1 MSQSQKHQ
9 LNKKRFRSKSLKSI
23 EKTSQSYFTIFYE
36 NIQYYFYISN
46 EQESGLISIKCEST
60 SSSNKFETNMD
71 FESLKKKSRVF
82 SSCYNL
88 EEAYK
93 TISNL
98 FKNKKVRIEEAETDD
113 KISLVL
119 SIFNYI
125 EGKEEDIHLILDK
138 IIVKEKGNVD
148 EISISKTEYDTN
160 KINSQSFFD
169 IDIENKINILFKH
182 DESKEKQIAKLE
194 KCTNELKII
203 HLSIKKELESIKNMI
218 KPRSI
223 KIDENENENEY
234 SDKEESERGKEESS
248 QIEKN
253 EFPDESDYNSEEITN
268 AKSANKLIDKNGEG
282 SKEKILTL
290 KVKKLK
296 EAKSNSE
303 NKSKSIPKM
312 APAKILT
319 AKAIC
324 KYLGDN
330 NFAVFKTL
338 NNEVFLTY
346 ATHYNSIDFYNI
358 EFDRVTKYIKNA
370 HECEITNFR
379 YTYDNNYNR
388 DLLLSV
394 SNQLKNIKVWDINN
408 LKCIVNIINA
418 YSIGDLFSSCFLID
432 ENDKKNYII
441 SINYEQ
447 NLKIY
452 DFEGTH
458 VKEFDNSND
467 KSFLVDSFYNSKNM
481 KYYIVVANEKF
492 IISYNF
498 YDGSIYNI
506 YYEDNSNSWH
516 MNFIIS
522 SNDDGINLIE
532 SDTVGYVRVWDF
544 DKGVMLK
551 KLFIEKKMRLRGICL
566 WNYKYLFVG
575 ADDKKIKLID
585 LENDVELDSLKCN
598 DYVCTIKKINCSKF
612 GECLV
617 FQGKIDHCEIKLWKN
632 ENFME

>member
-1 MSQSQKHQ
+1 MSQSQKQQ
-9 LNKKRFRSKSLKSI
+9 LKRKRLRSYSLKSM
-23 EKTSQSYFTIFYE
+23 ENMLQNDFTIFYE
-36 NIQYYFYISN
+36 NIQYYFNISY
-46 EQESGLISIKCEST
+46 EPKLGLISIKCEST
-60 SSSNKFETNMD
+60 NTSNKFETNLD

-88 EEAYK
+88 DETFK

-98 FKNKKVRIEEAETDD
+98 FKNKKVRIEEAETKD

-119 SIFNYI
+119 SVFNYI
-125 EGKEEDIHLILDK
+125 EGKEEDIHLILDRV
-138 IIVKEKGNVD
+138 IIKEKGNVD
-148 EISISKTEYDTN
+148 EISISKTEYDTTKLN
-160 KINSQSFFD
+160 IQNFFD
-169 IDIENKINILFKH
+169 IDIENKINTLFKH

-218 KPRSI
+218 KFKSI
-223 KIDENENENEY
+223 KSDENDNSDEEEKEKEKEENIQNEENEF
-234 SDKEESERGKEESS
+234 SDG
-248 QIEKN
+248 
-253 EFPDESDYNSEEITN
+253 SDYNSEEITN
-268 AKSANKLIDKNGEG
+268 AKSANKPTEKNMEG
-282 SKEKILTL
+282 SKEKLFTL

-296 EAKSNSE
+296 EAKPNNE
-303 NKSKSIPKM
+303 NTSKSIPKM
-312 APAKILT
+312 SPYKILT
-319 AKAIC
+319 NKAIC

-330 NFAVFKTL
+330 NFAVFKSL
-338 NNEVFLTY
+338 SEELFLVY
-346 ATHYNSIDFYNI
+346 ATLYNSIHFYNI
-358 EFDRVTKYIKNA
+358 ESEKVTKNIKNA
-370 HECEITNFR
+370 HESEITNFR
-379 YTYDNNYNR
+379 YTYDKNYNR

-394 SNQLKNIKVWDINN
+394 SNQLKNIKVWDVNN

-418 YSIGDLFSSCFLID
+418 YSIGDVFSSCFLID

-467 KSFLVDSFYNSKNM
+467 KSFLVDTFYNSKLR
-481 KYYIVVANEKF
+481 KYYIIVANEKF

-498 YDGSIYNI
+498 YDGSIYNL
-506 YYEDNSNSWH
+506 YYEDNCNSWH

-532 SDTVGYVRVWDF
+532 SDTFGYVRVWDF
-544 DKGVMLK
+544 DKGIMLK
-551 KLFIEKKMRLRGICL
+551 KLFIERKMRLRGICL

-598 DYVCTIKKINCSKF
+598 DYVCTIKKVNCSKF

-617 FQGKIDHCEIKLWKN
+617 FQGKIDHSEIKLWRN
-632 ENFME
+632 ENVM

>member
-1 MSQSQKHQ
+1 MSQSQKQQ
-9 LNKKRFRSKSLKSI
+9 LKRKRLRSYSLKSM
-23 EKTSQSYFTIFYE
+23 ENTLQNDFTIFYE
-36 NIQYYFYISN
+36 NIQYYFNIIY
-46 EQESGLISIKCEST
+46 EPKLGLISIKCEST
-60 SSSNKFETNMD
+60 NTSNKFETNLD
-71 FESLKKKSRVF
+71 FENLKKKSRVF

-88 EEAYK
+88 DETFK

-98 FKNKKVRIEEAETDD
+98 FKNKKVRIEEAETKD

-119 SIFNYI
+119 SVFNYI
-125 EGKEEDIHLILDK
+125 EGKEEDIHLILDR
-138 IIVKEKGNVD
+138 IIIKEKGNVD
-148 EISISKTEYDTN
+148 EISISKTEYDTTKLN
-160 KINSQSFFD
+160 IQNFFD
-169 IDIENKINILFKH
+169 IDIENKINTLFKH

-218 KPRSI
+218 KLQSN
-223 KIDENENENEY
+223 KSDENENSDEEEKEKEKEENIQNEENEF
-234 SDKEESERGKEESS
+234 SDG
-248 QIEKN
+248 
-253 EFPDESDYNSEEITN
+253 SDYNSEEITN
-268 AKSANKLIDKNGEG
+268 AKSANKPTEKNMEG
-282 SKEKILTL
+282 SKEKLFTL

-296 EAKSNSE
+296 EAKPNNE
-303 NKSKSIPKM
+303 NTSKSIPKM
-312 APAKILT
+312 SPYKILT
-319 AKAIC
+319 NKAIC

-330 NFAVFKTL
+330 NFAVFKAL
-338 NNEVFLTY
+338 SEELFLVY
-346 ATHYNSIDFYNI
+346 ATLYNSIHFYNI
-358 EFDRVTKYIKNA
+358 ESEKVTKNIKNA
-370 HECEITNFR
+370 HESEITNFR
-379 YTYDNNYNR
+379 YTYDKNYNR

-394 SNQLKNIKVWDINN
+394 SNQLKNIKVWDVNS

-418 YSIGDLFSSCFLID
+418 YSIGDVFSSCFLID

-467 KSFLVDSFYNSKNM
+467 KSFLVDSFYNSKLR
-481 KYYIVVANEKF
+481 KYYIIVANEKF

-498 YDGSIYNI
+498 YDGSIYNL
-506 YYEDNSNSWH
+506 YYEDNCNSWH

-532 SDTVGYVRVWDF
+532 SDTFGYVRVWDF

-551 KLFIEKKMRLRGICL
+551 KLFIERKMRLRGICL

-598 DYVCTIKKINCSKF
+598 DYVCTMKKINCSKF

-617 FQGKIDHCEIKLWKN
+617 FQGKIDHGQIKLWRN
-632 ENFME
+632 ENVM

>member
-1 MSQSQKHQ
+1 MSQSQKQQ
-9 LNKKRFRSKSLKSI
+9 LKRKRLRSYSLKSM
-23 EKTSQSYFTIFYE
+23 ENTLQNDFTIFYE
-36 NIQYYFYISN
+36 NIQYYFNISY
-46 EQESGLISIKCEST
+46 EPKLGLISIKCEST
-60 SSSNKFETNMD
+60 NTSNKFETNLD

-88 EEAYK
+88 DETFK

-98 FKNKKVRIEEAETDD
+98 FKNKKVRIEEAETKD

-119 SIFNYI
+119 SVFNYI
-125 EGKEEDIHLILDK
+125 EGKEEDIHLILDR
-138 IIVKEKGNVD
+138 IIIKEKGNVD
-148 EISISKTEYDTN
+148 EISISKTEYDTTKLN
-160 KINSQSFFD
+160 IQNFFD
-169 IDIENKINILFKH
+169 IDIENKINTLFKH

-218 KPRSI
+218 KFKSI
-223 KIDENENENEY
+223 KSDENDNSDEEEKEKEKEENIQNEENEF
-234 SDKEESERGKEESS
+234 SDG
-248 QIEKN
+248 
-253 EFPDESDYNSEEITN
+253 SDYNSEEITN
-268 AKSANKLIDKNGEG
+268 AKSANKPTEKNMEG
-282 SKEKILTL
+282 SKEKLFTL

-296 EAKSNSE
+296 EAKPNNE
-303 NKSKSIPKM
+303 NTSKSIPKM
-312 APAKILT
+312 SPYKILT
-319 AKAIC
+319 NKAIC

-330 NFAVFKTL
+330 NFAVFKSL
-338 NNEVFLTY
+338 SEELFLVY
-346 ATHYNSIDFYNI
+346 ATLYNSIHFYNI
-358 EFDRVTKYIKNA
+358 ESEKVTKNIKNA
-370 HECEITNFR
+370 HESEITNFR
-379 YTYDNNYNR
+379 YTYDKNYNR

-394 SNQLKNIKVWDINN
+394 SNQLKNIKVWDVNN

-418 YSIGDLFSSCFLID
+418 YSIGDVFSSCFLID

-467 KSFLVDSFYNSKNM
+467 KSFLVDSFYNSKLR
-481 KYYIVVANEKF
+481 KYYIIVANEKF

-498 YDGSIYNI
+498 YDGSIYNL

-532 SDTVGYVRVWDF
+532 SDTFGYVRVWDF
-544 DKGVMLK
+544 DKGIMLK
-551 KLFIEKKMRLRGICL
+551 KLFIERKMRLRGICL

-598 DYVCTIKKINCSKF
+598 DYVCTIKKVNCSKF

-617 FQGKIDHCEIKLWKN
+617 FQGKIDHSEIKLWRN
-632 ENFME
+632 ENVM

>member
-1 MSQSQKHQ
+1 MSQSQKQQ
-9 LNKKRFRSKSLKSI
+9 LKRKRLRSYSLKSM
-23 EKTSQSYFTIFYE
+23 ENTLQNDFTIFYE
-36 NIQYYFYISN
+36 NIQYYFNISY
-46 EQESGLISIKCEST
+46 EPKLGLISIKCEST
-60 SSSNKFETNMD
+60 NTSNKFETNLD
-71 FESLKKKSRVF
+71 FENLKKKSRVF

-88 EEAYK
+88 EETFK

-98 FKNKKVRIEEAETDD
+98 FKNKQVRIEDAETED

-119 SIFNYI
+119 SVFNYI
-125 EGKEEDIHLILDK
+125 EGKEEDIHLILDRV
-138 IIVKEKGNVD
+138 IIKEKGNVD
-148 EISISKTEYDTN
+148 EISISKTEYDTTKLN
-160 KINSQSFFD
+160 IQNFFD
-169 IDIENKINILFKH
+169 IDIENKINTLFKH

-218 KPRSI
+218 KFKSI
-223 KIDENENENEY
+223 KSDENDNSDEEEKEKEKEENIQNEENEF
-234 SDKEESERGKEESS
+234 SDG
-248 QIEKN
+248 
-253 EFPDESDYNSEEITN
+253 SDYNSEEITN
-268 AKSANKLIDKNGEG
+268 AKSANKPTEKNMEG
-282 SKEKILTL
+282 SKEKLFTL

-296 EAKSNSE
+296 EAKPNNE
-303 NKSKSIPKM
+303 NTSKSIPKM
-312 APAKILT
+312 SPYKILT
-319 AKAIC
+319 NKAIC

-330 NFAVFKTL
+330 NFAVFKSL
-338 NNEVFLTY
+338 SGELFLVY
-346 ATHYNSIDFYNI
+346 ATLYNSIHFYNI
-358 EFDRVTKYIKNA
+358 ESEKVTKNIKNA
-370 HECEITNFR
+370 HESEITNFR
-379 YTYDNNYNR
+379 YTYDKNYNR

-394 SNQLKNIKVWDINN
+394 SNQLKNIKVWDVNN

-418 YSIGDLFSSCFLID
+418 YSIGDVFSSCFLID

-467 KSFLVDSFYNSKNM
+467 KSFLVDSFYNSKLR
-481 KYYIVVANEKF
+481 KYYIIVANEKF

-498 YDGSIYNI
+498 YDGSIYNL
-506 YYEDNSNSWH
+506 YYEDNCNSWH

-532 SDTVGYVRVWDF
+532 SDTFGYVRVWDF

-551 KLFIEKKMRLRGICL
+551 KLFIERKMRLRGICL

-598 DYVCTIKKINCSKF
+598 DYVCTIKKVNCSKF

-617 FQGKIDHCEIKLWKN
+617 FQGKIDHSEIKLWRN
-632 ENFME
+632 ENVM

>member
-1 MSQSQKHQ
+1 MSQSQKQQ
-9 LNKKRFRSKSLKSI
+9 LKRKRLRSYSLKSM
-23 EKTSQSYFTIFYE
+23 ENMLQNDFTIFYE
-36 NIQYYFYISN
+36 NIQYYFNISY
-46 EQESGLISIKCEST
+46 EPKLGLISIKCEST
-60 SSSNKFETNMD
+60 NTSNKFQTNLD

-88 EEAYK
+88 DETFK

-98 FKNKKVRIEEAETDD
+98 FKNKKVRIEEAETKD

-119 SIFNYI
+119 SVFNYI
-125 EGKEEDIHLILDK
+125 EGKEEDIHLILDRV
-138 IIVKEKGNVD
+138 IIKEKGNVD
-148 EISISKTEYDTN
+148 EISISKTEYDTTKLN
-160 KINSQSFFD
+160 IQNFFD
-169 IDIENKINILFKH
+169 IDIENKINTLFKH

-218 KPRSI
+218 KFKSI
-223 KIDENENENEY
+223 KSDENDNSDEEEKEKEKEENIQNEENEF
-234 SDKEESERGKEESS
+234 SDG
-248 QIEKN
+248 
-253 EFPDESDYNSEEITN
+253 SDYNSEEITN
-268 AKSANKLIDKNGEG
+268 AKSANKPTEKNMEG
-282 SKEKILTL
+282 SKEKLFTL

-296 EAKSNSE
+296 EAKPNNE
-303 NKSKSIPKM
+303 NTSKSIPKM
-312 APAKILT
+312 SPYKILT
-319 AKAIC
+319 NKAIC

-330 NFAVFKTL
+330 NFAVFKSL
-338 NNEVFLTY
+338 SEELFLVY
-346 ATHYNSIDFYNI
+346 ATLYNSIHFYNI
-358 EFDRVTKYIKNA
+358 ESEKVTKNIKNA
-370 HECEITNFR
+370 HESEITNFR
-379 YTYDNNYNR
+379 YTYDKNYNR

-394 SNQLKNIKVWDINN
+394 SNQLKNIKVWDVNN

-418 YSIGDLFSSCFLID
+418 YSIGDVFSSCFLID

-467 KSFLVDSFYNSKNM
+467 KSFLVDSFYNSKLR
-481 KYYIVVANEKF
+481 KYYIIVANEKF

-498 YDGSIYNI
+498 HDGSIYNL
-506 YYEDNSNSWH
+506 YYEDNCNSWH

-532 SDTVGYVRVWDF
+532 SDTFGYVRVWDF

-551 KLFIEKKMRLRGICL
+551 KLFIERKMRLRGICL

-598 DYVCTIKKINCSKF
+598 DYVCTIKKVNCSKF

-617 FQGKIDHCEIKLWKN
+617 FQGKIDHSEIKLWRN
-632 ENFME
+632 ENVM

>member
-9 LNKKRFRSKSLKSI
+9 LKKKRLRSHSLKSI
-23 EKTSQSYFTIFYE
+23 ENTLQNDFTIFYE
-36 NIQYYFYISN
+36 NIQYYFNISY
-46 EQESGLISIKCEST
+46 EPKLGLISIKCEST
-60 SSSNKFETNMD
+60 NTSNKFETNLD
-71 FESLKKKSRVF
+71 FESLKKKCRVF

-88 EEAYK
+88 DETFKA
-93 TISNL
+93 ISNL

-113 KISLVL
+113 KICLVL
-119 SIFNYI
+119 SVFNYI
-125 EGKEEDIHLILDK
+125 EGKEDDIHLILDR
-138 IIVKEKGNVD
+138 IIIKEKGNVD
-148 EISISKTEYDTN
+148 EISISKTEYDTT
-160 KINSQSFFD
+160 KINSQNFFD
-169 IDIENKINILFKH
+169 IDIENKINTLFKH

-218 KPRSI
+218 KFKSNKSDENDNSDEEEKEKDKEENI
-223 KIDENENENEY
+223 QNDENEF
-234 SDKEESERGKEESS
+234 SDG
-248 QIEKN
+248 
-253 EFPDESDYNSEEITN
+253 SDYNSEEITN
-268 AKSANKLIDKNGEG
+268 AKSANKPTEKNIEV
-282 SKEKILTL
+282 SKEKLLTL

-296 EAKSNSE
+296 EAKPN
-303 NKSKSIPKM
+303 NDNTSKSIPKM
-312 APAKILT
+312 SPYKILT
-319 AKAIC
+319 NKALC

-330 NFAVFKTL
+330 NFAVFKSL
-338 NNEVFLTY
+338 SEEIFLTY
-346 ATHYNSIDFYNI
+346 ATPYNSIHFYNI
-358 EFDRVTKYIKNA
+358 EYERVTKHIKNA
-370 HECEITNFR
+370 HESEITNFR
-379 YTYDNNYNR
+379 YTYDKNYNR
-388 DLLLSV
+388 DLILSV
-394 SNQLKNIKVWDINN
+394 SNQLKNIKVWDVNN

-467 KSFLVDSFYNSKNM
+467 RSFLVDTFYNSKLM
-481 KYYIVVANEKF
+481 KYYIIVANEKF

-498 YDGSIYNI
+498 YDGSIYNL

-522 SNDDGINLIE
+522 SNDDGTNLIE

-551 KLFIEKKMRLRGICL
+551 KLFIERKMRLRGICL

-598 DYVCTIKKINCSKF
+598 DYVCTIKKLNCSKF

-617 FQGKIDHCEIKLWKN
+617 FQGKIDHGEIKLWRN
-632 ENFME
+632 ENVM

>member
-1 MSQSQKHQ
+1 MSQSQKQQ
-9 LNKKRFRSKSLKSI
+9 LKRKRLRSYSLKSM
-23 EKTSQSYFTIFYE
+23 ENTLQNDFTIFYE
-36 NIQYYFYISN
+36 NIQYYFNISY
-46 EQESGLISIKCEST
+46 EPKLGLISIKCEST
-60 SSSNKFETNMD
+60 NTSNKFETNLD

-88 EEAYK
+88 DETFK

-98 FKNKKVRIEEAETDD
+98 FKNKKVRIEEAETKD

-119 SIFNYI
+119 SVFNYI
-125 EGKEEDIHLILDK
+125 EGKEEDIHLILDRV
-138 IIVKEKGNVD
+138 IIKEKGNVD
-148 EISISKTEYDTN
+148 EISISKTEYDTTKLN
-160 KINSQSFFD
+160 IQNFFD
-169 IDIENKINILFKH
+169 IDIENKINTLFKH

-218 KPRSI
+218 KFKSI
-223 KIDENENENEY
+223 KSDENDNSDEEEKEKEKEENIQNEENEF
-234 SDKEESERGKEESS
+234 SDG
-248 QIEKN
+248 
-253 EFPDESDYNSEEITN
+253 SDYNSEEITN
-268 AKSANKLIDKNGEG
+268 AKSANKPTEKNMEG
-282 SKEKILTL
+282 SKEKLFTL

-296 EAKSNSE
+296 EAKPNNE
-303 NKSKSIPKM
+303 NTSKSIPKM
-312 APAKILT
+312 SPYKILT
-319 AKAIC
+319 NKAIC

-330 NFAVFKTL
+330 NFAVFKSL
-338 NNEVFLTY
+338 SEELFLVY
-346 ATHYNSIDFYNI
+346 ATLYNSIHFYNI
-358 EFDRVTKYIKNA
+358 ESEKVTKNIKNA
-370 HECEITNFR
+370 HESEITNFR
-379 YTYDNNYNR
+379 YTYDKNYNR

-394 SNQLKNIKVWDINN
+394 SNQLKNIKVWDVNN

-418 YSIGDLFSSCFLID
+418 YSIGDVFSSCFLID

-467 KSFLVDSFYNSKNM
+467 KSFLVDTFYNSKLR
-481 KYYIVVANEKF
+481 KYYIIVANEKF

-498 YDGSIYNI
+498 HDGSIYNL
-506 YYEDNSNSWH
+506 YYEDNCNSWH

-532 SDTVGYVRVWDF
+532 SDTFGYVRVWDF

-551 KLFIEKKMRLRGICL
+551 KLFIERKMRLRGICL

-598 DYVCTIKKINCSKF
+598 DYVCTIKKVNCSKF

-617 FQGKIDHCEIKLWKN
+617 FQGKIDHSEIKLWRN
-632 ENFME
+632 ENVM

>member
-9 LNKKRFRSKSLKSI
+9 LKKKRLRSHSLKSI
-23 EKTSQSYFTIFYE
+23 ENTLQNDFTIFYE
-36 NIQYYFYISN
+36 NIQYYFNISY
-46 EQESGLISIKCEST
+46 EPKLGLISIKCEST
-60 SSSNKFETNMD
+60 NTSNKFETNLD
-71 FESLKKKSRVF
+71 FESLKKKCRVF

-88 EEAYK
+88 DETFK

-119 SIFNYI
+119 SVFNYI
-125 EGKEEDIHLILDK
+125 EGKEDDIHLILDR
-138 IIVKEKGNVD
+138 IIIKEKGNVD
-148 EISISKTEYDTN
+148 EISISKTEYDTT
-160 KINSQSFFD
+160 KINSQNFFD
-169 IDIENKINILFKH
+169 IDIENKINTLFKH

-218 KPRSI
+218 KFKSNKSDENDNI
-223 KIDENENENEY
+223 DKDEEEKDKEENIQNDENEFL
-234 SDKEESERGKEESS
+234 DG
-248 QIEKN
+248 
-253 EFPDESDYNSEEITN
+253 SDYNSEEITN
-268 AKSANKLIDKNGEG
+268 AKSANKPTDKNIEV
-282 SKEKILTL
+282 SKEKLLTL

-296 EAKSNSE
+296 EAKPN
-303 NKSKSIPKM
+303 NDNTSKSIPKM
-312 APAKILT
+312 SPYKILT
-319 AKAIC
+319 NKALC

-330 NFAVFKTL
+330 NFAVFKSL
-338 NNEVFLTY
+338 SEEIFLTY
-346 ATHYNSIDFYNI
+346 ATPYNSIHFYNI
-358 EFDRVTKYIKNA
+358 EYERVTKHIKNA
-370 HECEITNFR
+370 HESEITNFR
-379 YTYDNNYNR
+379 YTYDKNYNR
-388 DLLLSV
+388 DLILSV
-394 SNQLKNIKVWDINN
+394 SNQLKNIKVWDVNN

-467 KSFLVDSFYNSKNM
+467 RSFLVDTFYNSKLM
-481 KYYIVVANEKF
+481 KYYIIVANEKF

-498 YDGSIYNI
+498 YDGSIYNL

-522 SNDDGINLIE
+522 SNDDGTNLIE

-551 KLFIEKKMRLRGICL
+551 KLFIERKMRLRGICL

-598 DYVCTIKKINCSKF
+598 DYVCTIKKVNCSKF

-617 FQGKIDHCEIKLWKN
+617 FQGKIDHGEIKLWRNKN
-632 ENFME
+632 VM

>member
-1 MSQSQKHQ
+1 MSQSQKQQ
-9 LNKKRFRSKSLKSI
+9 LKKKRLRSHSLKSI
-23 EKTSQSYFTIFYE
+23 DNSSQNDFTIFFE
-36 NIQYYFYISN
+36 NVQYYFNISY
-46 EQESGLISIKCEST
+46 EPKLGLISIKCEST
-60 SSSNKFETNMD
+60 NTSNKFETNLD
-71 FESLKKKSRVF
+71 FESLKKKCRVF

-88 EEAYK
+88 EETYK

-98 FKNKKVRIEEAETDD
+98 FKNKKVRIEEAETED

-119 SIFNYI
+119 SVFNFI
-125 EGKEEDIHLILDK
+125 EGKEEDIHLILDR
-138 IIVKEKGNVD
+138 IIIKEKGNVD

-160 KINSQSFFD
+160 KLNIQNFFD
-169 IDIENKINILFKH
+169 IDIENKINTLLKK
-182 DESKEKQIAKLE
+182 DASKEKQIAKLE

-203 HLSIKKELESIKNMI
+203 HLSIKKELENIKNMI
-218 KPRSI
+218 MFKSN
-223 KIDENENENEY
+223 KSDENENSYEEKEKEKENEENNQNDENDF
-234 SDKEESERGKEESS
+234 SD
-248 QIEKN
+248 I
-253 EFPDESDYNSEEITN
+253 SDYNSEEITN
-268 AKSANKLIDKNGEG
+268 AKSANKMTDKNGEE
-282 SKEKILTL
+282 SKEKLFTL
-290 KVKKLK
+290 SVKKLK
-296 EAKSNSE
+296 EANPNSE

-312 APAKILT
+312 SPFKILT
-319 AKAIC
+319 NKATC

-330 NFAVFKTL
+330 NFAVFKTIREEL
-338 NNEVFLTY
+338 LLAY
-346 ATHYNSIDFYNI
+346 ATPYNSIHFYNI
-358 EFDRVTKYIKNA
+358 ELERVTKNIKNA

-379 YTYDNNYNR
+379 YTYDKNYNR

-394 SNQLKNIKVWDINN
+394 SNQLKNIKVWDVNN

-467 KSFLVDSFYNSKNM
+467 KSFLVDTFYNSKIM

-498 YDGSIYNI
+498 YDGSIYNV
-506 YYEDNSNSWH
+506 YFEENSNSWH

-522 SNDDGINLIE
+522 SNDDGIILIE
-532 SDTVGYVRVWDF
+532 SDTIGYVRVWDF
-544 DKGVMLK
+544 DKGIMLK
-551 KLFIEKKMRLRGICL
+551 KLFIERKIRLRGICL

-575 ADDKKIKLID
+575 SDDKKIKLID

-598 DYVCTIKKINCSKF
+598 DYVCTMKKINCSKF

-617 FQGKIDHCEIKLWKN
+617 FQGKIDHGQIKLWRN
-632 ENFME
+632 ENII

>member
-1 MSQSQKHQ
+1 MSQSQKQQ
-9 LNKKRFRSKSLKSI
+9 LKRKRLRSYSLKSM
-23 EKTSQSYFTIFYE
+23 ENMLQNDFTIFYE
-36 NIQYYFYISN
+36 NIQYYFNISY
-46 EQESGLISIKCEST
+46 EPKLGLISIKCEST
-60 SSSNKFETNMD
+60 NTSNKFETNLD

-88 EEAYK
+88 DETFK

-98 FKNKKVRIEEAETDD
+98 FKNKKVRIEEAETKD

-119 SIFNYI
+119 SVFNYI
-125 EGKEEDIHLILDK
+125 EGKEEDIHLILDRV
-138 IIVKEKGNVD
+138 IIKEKGNVD
-148 EISISKTEYDTN
+148 EISISKTEYDTTKLN
-160 KINSQSFFD
+160 IQNFFD
-169 IDIENKINILFKH
+169 IDIENKINTLFKH

-218 KPRSI
+218 KFKSI
-223 KIDENENENEY
+223 KSDENDNSDEEEKEKEKEENIQNEENEF
-234 SDKEESERGKEESS
+234 SDG
-248 QIEKN
+248 
-253 EFPDESDYNSEEITN
+253 SDYNSEEITN
-268 AKSANKLIDKNGEG
+268 AKSANKPTEKNMEG
-282 SKEKILTL
+282 SKEKLFTL

-296 EAKSNSE
+296 EAKPNNE
-303 NKSKSIPKM
+303 NTSKSIPKM
-312 APAKILT
+312 SPYKILT
-319 AKAIC
+319 NKAIC

-330 NFAVFKTL
+330 NFAVFKSL
-338 NNEVFLTY
+338 SEELFLVY
-346 ATHYNSIDFYNI
+346 ATLYNSIHFYNI
-358 EFDRVTKYIKNA
+358 ESEKVTKNIKNA
-370 HECEITNFR
+370 HESEITNFR
-379 YTYDNNYNR
+379 YTYDKNYNR

-394 SNQLKNIKVWDINN
+394 SNQLKNIKVWDVNN

-418 YSIGDLFSSCFLID
+418 YSIGDVFSSCFLID

-467 KSFLVDSFYNSKNM
+467 KSFLVDSFYNSKLR
-481 KYYIVVANEKF
+481 KYYIIVANEKF

-498 YDGSIYNI
+498 HDGSIYNL
-506 YYEDNSNSWH
+506 YYEDNCNSWH

-532 SDTVGYVRVWDF
+532 SDTFGYVRVWDF

-551 KLFIEKKMRLRGICL
+551 KLFIERKMRLRGICL

-598 DYVCTIKKINCSKF
+598 DYVCTIKKVNCSKF

-617 FQGKIDHCEIKLWKN
+617 FQGKIDHSEIKLWRN
-632 ENFME
+632 ENVM

>member
-1 MSQSQKHQ
+1 MSQSQKQQ
-9 LNKKRFRSKSLKSI
+9 LKRKRLRSYSLKSM
-23 EKTSQSYFTIFYE
+23 ENMLQNDFTIFYE
-36 NIQYYFYISN
+36 NIQYYFNISY
-46 EQESGLISIKCEST
+46 EPKLGLISIKCEST
-60 SSSNKFETNMD
+60 NTSNKFETNLD

-88 EEAYK
+88 DETFK

-98 FKNKKVRIEEAETDD
+98 FKNKKVRIEEAETKD

-119 SIFNYI
+119 SVFNYI
-125 EGKEEDIHLILDK
+125 EGKEEDIHLILDRV
-138 IIVKEKGNVD
+138 IIKEKGNVD
-148 EISISKTEYDTN
+148 EISISKTEYDTTKLN
-160 KINSQSFFD
+160 IQNFFD
-169 IDIENKINILFKH
+169 IDIENKINTLFKH

-218 KPRSI
+218 KFKSI
-223 KIDENENENEY
+223 KSDENDNSDEEEKEKEKEENIQNEENEF
-234 SDKEESERGKEESS
+234 SDG
-248 QIEKN
+248 
-253 EFPDESDYNSEEITN
+253 SDYNSEEITN
-268 AKSANKLIDKNGEG
+268 AKSANKPTEKNMEG
-282 SKEKILTL
+282 SKEKLFTL

-296 EAKSNSE
+296 EAKPNNE
-303 NKSKSIPKM
+303 NTSKSIPKM
-312 APAKILT
+312 SPYKILT
-319 AKAIC
+319 NKAIC

-330 NFAVFKTL
+330 NFAVFKSL
-338 NNEVFLTY
+338 SEELFLVY
-346 ATHYNSIDFYNI
+346 ATLYNSIHFYNI
-358 EFDRVTKYIKNA
+358 ESEKVTKNIKNA
-370 HECEITNFR
+370 HESEITNFR
-379 YTYDNNYNR
+379 YTYDKNYNR

-394 SNQLKNIKVWDINN
+394 SNQLKNIKVWDVNN

-418 YSIGDLFSSCFLID
+418 YSIGDVFSSCFLID

-467 KSFLVDSFYNSKNM
+467 KSFLVDTFYNSKLR
-481 KYYIVVANEKF
+481 KYYIIVANEKF

-498 YDGSIYNI
+498 YDGSIYNL
-506 YYEDNSNSWH
+506 YYEDNCNSWH

-532 SDTVGYVRVWDF
+532 SDTFGYVRVWDF

-551 KLFIEKKMRLRGICL
+551 KLFIERKMRLRGICL

-598 DYVCTIKKINCSKF
+598 DYVCTIKKVNCSKF

-617 FQGKIDHCEIKLWKN
+617 FQGKIDHSEIKLWRN
-632 ENFME
+632 ENVM

>member
-1 MSQSQKHQ
+1 MSQLQKHQ
-9 LNKKRFRSKSLKSI
+9 LKKKRLRSNSLKSI
-23 EKTSQSYFTIFYE
+23 ENTVQNDFTVFYE
-36 NIQYYFYISN
+36 NIQYYFNISY
-46 EQESGLISIKCEST
+46 EQKLGLISIKCEST
-60 SSSNKFETNMD
+60 NTSNKFETNLD
-71 FESLKKKSRVF
+71 FENLKKKSRVF

-88 EEAYK
+88 EETFK

-98 FKNKKVRIEEAETDD
+98 FKNKQVRIEDAETED

-119 SIFNYI
+119 SVFNYI
-125 EGKEEDIHLILDK
+125 EGKEEDIHLILDR
-138 IIVKEKGNVD
+138 IIIKEKGNVD
-148 EISISKTEYDTN
+148 EISISKTEYDTSKLN
-160 KINSQSFFD
+160 IQNFFD
-169 IDIENKINILFKH
+169 IDIENKINTLFKH

-218 KPRSI
+218 KFQSN
-223 KIDENENENEY
+223 KSDENENSDEEEKEKEKEVINQNEENEF
-234 SDKEESERGKEESS
+234 SDG
-248 QIEKN
+248 
-253 EFPDESDYNSEEITN
+253 SDYNSEEITN
-268 AKSANKLIDKNGEG
+268 AKSANKPTEKNMEG
-282 SKEKILTL
+282 SKEKLFTL

-296 EAKSNSE
+296 EAKPN
-303 NKSKSIPKM
+303 NDNISKSIPKM
-312 APAKILT
+312 SPYKILT
-319 AKAIC
+319 NKAIC

-330 NFAVFKTL
+330 NFAVFKAL
-338 NNEVFLTY
+338 SEELFLVY
-346 ATHYNSIDFYNI
+346 ATPYNSIHFYNI
-358 EFDRVTKYIKNA
+358 ESERVTKNIKNA
-370 HECEITNFR
+370 HESEITNFR
-379 YTYDNNYNR
+379 YTYDKNYNR
-388 DLLLSV
+388 DLILSV
-394 SNQLKNIKVWDINN
+394 CNQLKNIKVWDVNS

-467 KSFLVDSFYNSKNM
+467 RSFLVDTFYNSKIR
-481 KYYIVVANEKF
+481 KYYIIVANEKF

-498 YDGSIYNI
+498 YDGSIYNL
-506 YYEDNSNSWH
+506 YFEDNSNSWH

-551 KLFIEKKMRLRGICL
+551 KLFIERKMRLRGICL

-585 LENDVELDSLKCN
+585 LENDIELDSLKCN
-598 DYVCTIKKINCSKF
+598 DYICTMKKINCSKF

-617 FQGKIDHCEIKLWKN
+617 FQGKIDYGQIKLWRN
-632 ENFME
+632 ENVM

>member
-9 LNKKRFRSKSLKSI
+9 LKKKRLRSHSLKSI
-23 EKTSQSYFTIFYE
+23 ENTLQNDFTIFYE
-36 NIQYYFYISN
+36 NIQYYFNISY
-46 EQESGLISIKCEST
+46 EPKLGLISIKCEST
-60 SSSNKFETNMD
+60 NTSNKFETNLD
-71 FESLKKKSRVF
+71 FESLKKKCRVF

-88 EEAYK
+88 DEAFK
-93 TISNL
+93 AISNL

-113 KISLVL
+113 KICLVL
-119 SIFNYI
+119 SVFNYI
-125 EGKEEDIHLILDK
+125 EGKEDDIHLILDR
-138 IIVKEKGNVD
+138 IIIKEKGNVD
-148 EISISKTEYDTN
+148 EISISKTEYDTT
-160 KINSQSFFD
+160 KINSQNFFD
-169 IDIENKINILFKH
+169 IDIENKINTLFKH

-218 KPRSI
+218 KFKSNKSDENDNSDEDEEEKDKEENI
-223 KIDENENENEY
+223 QNDENEFL
-234 SDKEESERGKEESS
+234 DG
-248 QIEKN
+248 
-253 EFPDESDYNSEEITN
+253 SDYNSEEITN
-268 AKSANKLIDKNGEG
+268 AKSANKPTEKNIEI
-282 SKEKILTL
+282 SKEKLLTL

-296 EAKSNSE
+296 EAKPN
-303 NKSKSIPKM
+303 NDNTSKSIPKM
-312 APAKILT
+312 SPYKILT
-319 AKAIC
+319 NKALC

-330 NFAVFKTL
+330 NFAVFKSL
-338 NNEVFLTY
+338 SEEIFLTY
-346 ATHYNSIDFYNI
+346 ATPYNSIHFYNI
-358 EFDRVTKYIKNA
+358 EYERVTKHIKNA
-370 HECEITNFR
+370 HEGEITNFR
-379 YTYDNNYNR
+379 YTYDKNYNR
-388 DLLLSV
+388 DLILSV
-394 SNQLKNIKVWDINN
+394 SNQLKNIKVWDVNN

-467 KSFLVDSFYNSKNM
+467 RSFLVDTFYNSKLM
-481 KYYIVVANEKF
+481 KYYIIVANEKF

-498 YDGSIYNI
+498 YDGSIYNL

-522 SNDDGINLIE
+522 SNDDGTNLIE

-551 KLFIEKKMRLRGICL
+551 KLFIERKMRLRGICL

-598 DYVCTIKKINCSKF
+598 DYVCTIKKLNCSKF

-617 FQGKIDHCEIKLWKN
+617 FQGKIDHGEIKLWRN
-632 ENFME
+632 ENVM

>member
-1 MSQSQKHQ
+1 MSQSQKQQ
-9 LNKKRFRSKSLKSI
+9 LKRKRLRSYSLKSM
-23 EKTSQSYFTIFYE
+23 ENMLQNDFTIFYE
-36 NIQYYFYISN
+36 NIQYYFNISY
-46 EQESGLISIKCEST
+46 EPKLGLISIKCEST
-60 SSSNKFETNMD
+60 NTSNKFQTNLD

-88 EEAYK
+88 DETFK

-98 FKNKKVRIEEAETDD
+98 FKNKKVRIEEAETKD

-119 SIFNYI
+119 SVFNYI
-125 EGKEEDIHLILDK
+125 EGKEEDIHLILDRV
-138 IIVKEKGNVD
+138 IIKEKGNVD
-148 EISISKTEYDTN
+148 EISISKTEYDTTKLN
-160 KINSQSFFD
+160 IQNFFD
-169 IDIENKINILFKH
+169 IDIENKINTLFKH

-218 KPRSI
+218 KFKSI
-223 KIDENENENEY
+223 KSDENDN
-234 SDKEESERGKEESS
+234 SDKEKKEKEKEENI
-248 QIEKN
+248 QNEEN
-253 EFPDESDYNSEEITN
+253 EFSDGSDYNSEEITN
-268 AKSANKLIDKNGEG
+268 AKSANKPTEKNMEG
-282 SKEKILTL
+282 SKEKLFTL

-296 EAKSNSE
+296 EAKPNNE
-303 NKSKSIPKM
+303 NTSKSIPKM
-312 APAKILT
+312 SPYKILT
-319 AKAIC
+319 NKAIC

-330 NFAVFKTL
+330 NFAVFKSL
-338 NNEVFLTY
+338 SEELFLVY
-346 ATHYNSIDFYNI
+346 ATLYNSIHFYNI
-358 EFDRVTKYIKNA
+358 ESEKVTKNIKNA
-370 HECEITNFR
+370 HESEITNFR
-379 YTYDNNYNR
+379 YTYDKNYNR

-394 SNQLKNIKVWDINN
+394 SNQLKNIKVWDVNN

-418 YSIGDLFSSCFLID
+418 YSIGDVFSSCFLID

-467 KSFLVDSFYNSKNM
+467 KSFLVDSFYNSKLR
-481 KYYIVVANEKF
+481 KYYIIVANEKF

-498 YDGSIYNI
+498 HDGSIYNL
-506 YYEDNSNSWH
+506 YYEDNCNSWH

-532 SDTVGYVRVWDF
+532 SDTFGYVRVWDF

-551 KLFIEKKMRLRGICL
+551 KLFIERKMRLRGICL

-598 DYVCTIKKINCSKF
+598 DYVCTIKKVNCSKF

-617 FQGKIDHCEIKLWKN
+617 FQGKIDHSEIKLWRN
-632 ENFME
+632 ENVM